1 MPMHDETTPPAL
13 FGFDLFQL
21 VSFRFW
27 PRGFA
32 LAILPRWFL
41 DLKAGG
47 GKVTGRVAGRGL
59 FGTVDQPHPRGSH
72 RPFFEYLVDDQAR
85 YLILGRLRL
94 ELDRKS
100 WAGRRG
106 AMLEG

>member
-1 MPMHDETTPPAL
+1 MHNLDETTSQAL
-13 FGFDLFQL
+13 FGFDLFGL
-21 VSFRFW
+21 LSLRIW
-27 PRGFA
+27 PRGFT

-59 FGTVDQPHPRGSH
+59 FGTVDQPHPRGSL
-72 RPFFEYLVDDQAR
+72 RPFFECLVDDQAR
-85 YLILGRLRL
+85 YLFLGRLRL

-100 WAGRRG
+100 WAVRKGV
-106 AMLEG
+106 MLEG